1 MRISNMFPFNLARI
15 SALSILLFVSVA
27 PGARSHEIDPGI
39 SDVAVSAE
47 EVVIEL
53 RMAVES
59 ILADIDLSEVTETTE
74 APEEGAY
81 DRFRAM
87 EPQAL
92 AEEMR
97 AFWPQ
102 MADNLMIVVDG
113 QRLTPEFVGIEV
125 PEVGNFDLARTST
138 LTFRADLPDGDAPVQ
153 FGWAEEYGELVVRQ
167 ADAGEDAYAG
177 FLAGGELSE
186 PLPRGEI
193 ATEGAGAVFLR
204 YIVVG
209 FEHIVPKGLDH
220 ILFVLGLF
228 FFSLHLRPI
237 LFQVTAFTL
246 AHTITLALASLEIIS
261 VPASVVE
268 PLIALSIVY
277 VGVENVLGF
286 GSLRSRTALV
296 FAFGLLHGLGFASV
310 LGDVGIDPTRF
321 ITALVGFN
329 IGVEFGQLAVILA
342 AFLLVGYWFGRKDWY
357 RARIAV
363 PASLFIALIGAWW
376 SVERVFL

>member
-138 LTFRADLPDGDAPVQ
+138 LTFRADLPEGDAPVQ

-329 IGVEFGQLAVILA
+329 IGVEFGQLAVIFA

>member
-1 MRISNMFPFNLARI
+1 MFPFNLARI

-138 LTFRADLPDGDAPVQ
+138 LTFRADLPEGDAPVQ

-228 FFSLHLRPI
+228 FFSLQLRPI

-329 IGVEFGQLAVILA
+329 IGVEFGQLAVIFA

>member
-1 MRISNMFPFNLARI
+1 MFPFNLARI

-138 LTFRADLPDGDAPVQ
+138 LTFRADLPEGDAPVQ

-329 IGVEFGQLAVILA
+329 IGVEFGQLAVIFA

>member
-1 MRISNMFPFNLARI
+1 MFPFNLARI

-27 PGARSHEIDPGI
+27 PGAQSHEIDPGI

-113 QRLTPEFVGIEV
+113 QWLTPEFVGIEV

-138 LTFRADLPDGDAPVQ
+138 LTFRADLPEGDAPVQ

-228 FFSLHLRPI
+228 FFSLQLRPI

-321 ITALVGFN
+321 VTALVGFN
-329 IGVEFGQLAVILA
+329 IGVEFGQLAVIFA
-342 AFLLVGYWFGRKDWY
+342 AFLLVGYWFGRKGWY

>member
-228 FFSLHLRPI
+228 FFSLQLRPI

>member
-1 MRISNMFPFNLARI
+1 MFPFNLARI

-113 QRLTPEFVGIEV
+113 QRLTPEFVGIKV

-138 LTFRADLPDGDAPVQ
+138 LTFRADLPEGDAPVQ

-228 FFSLHLRPI
+228 FFSLQMRPI

-329 IGVEFGQLAVILA
+329 IGVEFGQLAVIFA

>member
-1 MRISNMFPFNLARI
+1 MFPFNLARI

-228 FFSLHLRPI
+228 FFSLQLRPI

-277 VGVENVLGF
+277 VGFENVLGF

-329 IGVEFGQLAVILA
+329 IGVEFGQLAVIFA

>member
-1 MRISNMFPFNLARI
+1 MFPFNLARI

-228 FFSLHLRPI
+228 FFSLQLRPI

-277 VGVENVLGF
+277 VGFENVLGF

-329 IGVEFGQLAVILA
+329 IGVEFGQLAVIFA
-342 AFLLVGYWFGRKDWY
+342 AFLLVGYWFGRKGWY

>member
-1 MRISNMFPFNLARI
+1 MFPFNLARFA
-15 SALSILLFVSVA
+15 ALSILLFVMAA
-27 PGARSHEIDPGI
+27 PGVRAHEIDPGI
-39 SDVAVSAE
+39 SDVAVGQD

-59 ILADIDLSEVTETTE
+59 ILADMDLSEGTETTE

-87 EPQAL
+87 EPEAL

-102 MADNLMIVVDG
+102 MADNLFIEVDG
-113 QRLTPEFVGIEV
+113 QRLTPEFVGIDV
-125 PEVGNFDLARTST
+125 PVVEDFELARTST
-138 LTFRADLPDGDAPVQ
+138 ITFRAELPEGDAPVQ
-153 FGWAEEYGELVVRQ
+153 FGWAEQYGELVVRQ
-167 ADAGEDAYAG
+167 AGAGEDAYAG
-177 FLAGGELSE
+177 FLSGGDLSE
-186 PLPRGEI
+186 ALPRGEI

-209 FEHIVPKGLDH
+209 FEHIVPLGLDH

-237 LFQVTAFTL
+237 IFQVTSFTL
-246 AHTITLALASLEIIS
+246 AHTITLALASLEIVS

-321 ITALVGFN
+321 ITALIGFN
-329 IGVEFGQLAVILA
+329 IGVEFGQLAVILG
-342 AFLLVGYWFGRKDWY
+342 AFLLVGYWFGQKDWY

-363 PASLFIALIGAWW
+363 PASVVIALIGAWW
-376 SVERVFL
+376 SFERVFL

>member
-1 MRISNMFPFNLARI
+1 MFPFNLARI

-228 FFSLHLRPI
+228 FFSLQLRPI

-277 VGVENVLGF
+277 VGFENVLGF

>member
-1 MRISNMFPFNLARI
+1 MFPFNLARI

-113 QRLTPEFVGIEV
+113 QWLTPEFVGIEV

-228 FFSLHLRPI
+228 FFSLQLRPI

-277 VGVENVLGF
+277 VGFENVLGF

-329 IGVEFGQLAVILA
+329 IGVEFGQLAVIFA

>member
-1 MRISNMFPFNLARI
+1 MFPFNLARI
-15 SALSILLFVSVA
+15 SALSILLFVSAA

-87 EPQAL
+87 EPQVL

-138 LTFRADLPDGDAPVQ
+138 LTFRADLPEGDAPVQ

-228 FFSLHLRPI
+228 FFSLQLRPI

-329 IGVEFGQLAVILA
+329 IGVEFGQLAVIFA

>member
-1 MRISNMFPFNLARI
+1 MFPFNLARI

-59 ILADIDLSEVTETTE
+59 ILADIDLSEVTETAE

-228 FFSLHLRPI
+228 FFSLQLRPI

-277 VGVENVLGF
+277 VGFENVLGF

-329 IGVEFGQLAVILA
+329 IGVEFGQLAVIFA

>member
-1 MRISNMFPFNLARI
+1 MFPFNLARI

-87 EPQAL
+87 EPQVL

-138 LTFRADLPDGDAPVQ
+138 LTFRADLPEGDAPVQ

-329 IGVEFGQLAVILA
+329 IGVEFGQLAVIFA

>member
-1 MRISNMFPFNLARI
+1 MFPFNLARI

-87 EPQAL
+87 EPQVL

-138 LTFRADLPDGDAPVQ
+138 LTFRADLPEGDAPVQ

-228 FFSLHLRPI
+228 FFSLQMRPI

-329 IGVEFGQLAVILA
+329 IGVEFGQLAVIFA

>member
-1 MRISNMFPFNLARI
+1 MFPFNLARI

-87 EPQAL
+87 EPQVL

-113 QRLTPEFVGIEV
+113 QRLTPEFVGIKV

-138 LTFRADLPDGDAPVQ
+138 LTFRADLPEGDAPVQ

-329 IGVEFGQLAVILA
+329 IGVEFGQLAVIFA

>member
-1 MRISNMFPFNLARI
+1 MPAPELEQVFQGFASEFMKQLEIRLDEQTLEAKLKELIIPESGDLELARSSRVVLEFPVSI
-15 SALSILLFVSVA
+15 SSQKLDWKMS
-27 PGARSHEIDPGI
+27 EIFGDHVLRLMDSKG
-39 SDVAVSAE
+39 
-47 EVVIEL
+47 EVVNTWWVKRGERSPPISL
-53 RMAVES
+53 
-59 ILADIDLSEVTETTE
+59 
-74 APEEGAY
+74 EGLPQR
-81 DRFRAM
+81 DFMSRF
-87 EPQAL
+87 L
-92 AEEMR
+92 
-97 AFWPQ
+97 
-102 MADNLMIVVDG
+102 
-113 QRLTPEFVGIEV
+113 EFVEI
-125 PEVGNFDLARTST
+125 
-138 LTFRADLPDGDAPVQ
+138 
-153 FGWAEEYGELVVRQ
+153 
-167 ADAGEDAYAG
+167 G
-177 FLAGGELSE
+177 F
-186 PLPRGEI
+186 
-193 ATEGAGAVFLR
+193 T
-204 YIVVG
+204 
-209 FEHIVPKGLDH
+209 HILPKGLDH

-310 LGDVGIDPTRF
+310 LGEVGIDPTRF
-321 ITALVGFN
+321 TTALVGFN
-329 IGVEFGQLAVILA
+329 IGVEFGQLAVIFA

>member
-1 MRISNMFPFNLARI
+1 MFPFNLARI

-27 PGARSHEIDPGI
+27 PGAQSHEIDPGI

-113 QRLTPEFVGIEV
+113 QWLTPEFVGIEV

-138 LTFRADLPDGDAPVQ
+138 LTFRADLPEGDAPVQ

-228 FFSLHLRPI
+228 FFSLQLRPI

-286 GSLRSRTALV
+286 GTLRSRTALV

-329 IGVEFGQLAVILA
+329 IGVEFGQLAVIFA

>member
-1 MRISNMFPFNLARI
+1 MFPFNLARI

-138 LTFRADLPDGDAPVQ
+138 LTFRADLPEGDAPVQ

-228 FFSLHLRPI
+228 FFSLQMRPI

-261 VPASVVE
+261 APASVVE

-329 IGVEFGQLAVILA
+329 IGVEFGQLAVIFA

>member
-1 MRISNMFPFNLARI
+1 M
-15 SALSILLFVSVA
+15 SVA

-113 QRLTPEFVGIEV
+113 QWLTPEFVGIEV

-228 FFSLHLRPI
+228 FFSLQLRPI

-277 VGVENVLGF
+277 VGFENVLGF

>member
-1 MRISNMFPFNLARI
+1 MFPFNLARI

-138 LTFRADLPDGDAPVQ
+138 LTFRADLPEGDAPVQ

-228 FFSLHLRPI
+228 FFSLQMRPI

-329 IGVEFGQLAVILA
+329 IGVEFGQLAVIFA

>member
-1 MRISNMFPFNLARI
+1 MSRSSERI

-138 LTFRADLPDGDAPVQ
+138 LTFRADLPEGDAPVQ

-228 FFSLHLRPI
+228 FFSLQLRPI

-329 IGVEFGQLAVILA
+329 IGVEFGQLAVIFA

>member
-1 MRISNMFPFNLARI
+1 MFPFNLARI

-27 PGARSHEIDPGI
+27 PGAQSHEIDPGI

-138 LTFRADLPDGDAPVQ
+138 LTFRADLPEGDAPVQ

-228 FFSLHLRPI
+228 FFSLQLRPI

-329 IGVEFGQLAVILA
+329 IGVEFGQLAVIFA
-342 AFLLVGYWFGRKDWY
+342 AFLLVGYWFGRKGWY

>member
-1 MRISNMFPFNLARI
+1 MFPFNLARI

-87 EPQAL
+87 EPQVL

-113 QRLTPEFVGIEV
+113 QRLTPEFVGIKV

-138 LTFRADLPDGDAPVQ
+138 LTFRADLPEGDAPVQ

-228 FFSLHLRPI
+228 FFSLQMRPI

-329 IGVEFGQLAVILA
+329 IGVEFGQLAVIFA

>member
-39 SDVAVSAE
+39 SDVAVSGE

-138 LTFRADLPDGDAPVQ
+138 LTFRADLPEGDAPVQ

-228 FFSLHLRPI
+228 FFSLQLRPI

-329 IGVEFGQLAVILA
+329 IGVEFGQLAVIFA

>member
-1 MRISNMFPFNLARI
+1 MFPFNLARI

-39 SDVAVSAE
+39 SDVAVSAG

-138 LTFRADLPDGDAPVQ
+138 LTFRADLPEGDAPVQ

-228 FFSLHLRPI
+228 FFSLQLRPI

-329 IGVEFGQLAVILA
+329 IGVEFGQLAVIFA
-342 AFLLVGYWFGRKDWY
+342 AFLLVGYWFGRKGWY

>member
-228 FFSLHLRPI
+228 FFSLQLRPI

-277 VGVENVLGF
+277 VGFENVLGF

-329 IGVEFGQLAVILA
+329 IGVEFGQLAVIFA